1 MAFQAGG
8 FFGRPLFRPF
18 GWIFLLFAGDCGIIA
33 EEGIG
38 LKKTIC
44 RAAAALLAAVFVGC
58 AVYADIY
65 QQAEGF
71 GQMEK
76 LAQVA
81 VLCRV
86 EEAPQRQEYVMHTSL
101 QAEQVFKGKAEEELL
116 LRQSIEEEPLSPGRY
131 ILFLE
136 EREDNQGIY
145 YYLCC
150 GRQGVFALED
160 GQMIAQDPAMD
171 DAEMQSWAKVYL
183 PQEPPA
189 TAGQRAAWLAGLL
202 APVLI
207 VLTLLYVRGR
217 RDQSPLAK

>member
-1 MAFQAGG
+1 MGRTIGKIAFG
-8 FFGRPLFRPF
+8 
-18 GWIFLLFAGDCGIIA
+18 LL
-33 EEGIG
+33 
-38 LKKTIC
+38 L
-44 RAAAALLAAVFVGC
+44 AVFVAC
-58 AVYADIY
+58 AAYADLY

-81 VLCRV
+81 VLCQA
-86 EEAPQRQEYVMHTSL
+86 EGEPQCQEYVMHTAL
-101 QAEQVFKGKAEEELL
+101 KTEQVFKGKAEGQLS
-116 LRQSIEEEPLSPGRY
+116 LRQSVEEEPLSPGRY

-136 EREDNQGIY
+136 EREDNQGTY

-150 GRQGVFALED
+150 GRQGIFRLED
-160 GQMIAQDPAMD
+160 ERMIAQDLAMD
-171 DAEMQSWAKVYL
+171 DEEMQSWAQVYL

-202 APVLI
+202 APVLA
-207 VLTLLYVRGR
+207 VLTLFYVRGR

>member
-1 MAFQAGG
+1 MGRKICKIAAG
-8 FFGRPLFRPF
+8 L
-18 GWIFLLFAGDCGIIA
+18 IA
-33 EEGIG
+33 
-38 LKKTIC
+38 L
-44 RAAAALLAAVFVGC
+44 AVFAAG

-65 QQAEGF
+65 QKAEGF

-86 EEAPQRQEYVMHTSL
+86 EGEPQRQEYVMHTDL
-101 QAEQVFKGKAEEELL
+101 QAEQVFKGKAEDQLL
-116 LRQSIEEEPLSPGRY
+116 LRQPAEEEPLSPGRY
-131 ILFLE
+131 VLFLE

-150 GRQGVFALED
+150 GRQGVFRLE
-160 GQMIAQDPAMD
+160 GGRMIAQDPAMD
-171 DAEMQSWAKVYL
+171 DEEMQAWAQVYL

-202 APVLI
+202 APVLA

-217 RDQSPLAK
+217 RDQSPLKK